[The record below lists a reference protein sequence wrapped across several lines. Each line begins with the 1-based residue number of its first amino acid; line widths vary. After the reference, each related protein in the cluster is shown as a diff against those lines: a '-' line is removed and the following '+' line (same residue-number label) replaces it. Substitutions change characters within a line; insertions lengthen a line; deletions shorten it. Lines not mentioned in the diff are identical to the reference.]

1 SDFDGYLTSF
11 KICVFFFFFQA
22 EDGIRDRNVT
32 GVQTCA
38 LPICR
43 GGRGGRRA
51 VDGRGVVLQAA
62 DQHPAHLLGGG
73 ADLLLVV
80 GPLVGARHVLGLGD
94 LVATRDR
101 EGGPDT
107 GEDLLLRAHPRG
119 AVGAAVGPPAHARP
133 SSPALGPSADV
144 PSAVL
149 SSAGPSSGPEPG
161 PRAAR
166 SLSRWSHQV
175 RKEAPGLGR
184 SRWSVQPGISGSIPG
199 SFPMFFPGRRDVS
212 GPAERTA
219 MS

>member
-1 SDFDGYLTSF
+1 
-11 KICVFFFFFQA
+11 
-22 EDGIRDRNVT
+22 
-32 GVQTCA
+32 
-38 LPICR
+38 
-43 GGRGGRRA
+43 
-51 VDGRGVVLQAA
+51 
-62 DQHPAHLLGGG
+62 QHPAHLLGGG

-212 GPAERTA
+212 GPAARTA
-219 MS
+219 SAEARGEDIGVLAPGSATSHVLWKSPRVPRRRSTSFARRCTRSWGMSIFTGHTS